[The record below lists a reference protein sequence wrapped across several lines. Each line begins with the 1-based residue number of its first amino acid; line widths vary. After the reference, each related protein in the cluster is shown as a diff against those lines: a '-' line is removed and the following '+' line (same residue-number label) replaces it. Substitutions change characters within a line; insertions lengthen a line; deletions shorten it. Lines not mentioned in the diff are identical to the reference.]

1 MIEFKRFV
9 AARMAE
15 IQRQIDDL
23 PEYDKEG
30 RAGDSLGIDLAFH
43 QSALDVVADYEGERS
58 FARLQV
64 SRSLSAR
71 LDRAGRHE

>member
-9 AARMAE
+9 AARMAD

-23 PEYDKEG
+23 PEYDKQG

-43 QSALDVVADYEGERS
+43 QSALDVVDDYESERA
-58 FARLQV
+58 FELKGCR
-64 SRSLSAR
+64 
-71 LDRAGRHE
+71 GGTP